1 MTSQFSVHCLITRPR
16 VAVEEYFSR
25 VAVEVYFL
33 GINNLSDF
41 PQLGVDTSTARY
53 EALCLQ
59 RFSSEHRA
67 SSSLQGAIMAI
78 MAVSSVW

>member
-1 MTSQFSVHCLITRPR
+1 MTSQFSVHCLITWP
-16 VAVEEYFSR
+16 R

-41 PQLGVDTSTARY
+41 PQLGVDTSPARY
-53 EALCLQ
+53 EALCLE

-67 SSSLQGAIMAI
+67 SSSLQGAITAM
-78 MAVSSVW
+78 SSVW